1 MKLFYHFL
9 FFVIASLVLLAC
21 ASVFASD
28 PQVQS
33 QTDEFTSPEPDN
45 DGTIHDSAIA
55 TNQSGPFVLT
65 GLRDNTQSYLFY
77 AVADKQKQAYN
88 VYSYLDNFQMAFNQ
102 FSLPQKF
109 K

>member
-33 QTDEFTSPEPDN
+33 QTDEFTSPEPD
-45 DGTIHDSAIA
+45 DDSPVHDSTIA
-55 TNQSGPFVLT
+55 ADQTGLFVLT
-65 GLRDNTQSYLFY
+65 GLKDNTQSYLFY
-77 AVADKQKQAYN
+77 AVNGKQKQVYKK
-88 VYSYLDNFQMAFNQ
+88 YSYLDNFQVVFNQ

>member
-33 QTDEFTSPEPDN
+33 QTDEFTSPEPGSEN
-45 DGTIHDSAIA
+45 PAHDSTMAA
-55 TNQSGPFVLT
+55 NQTGPYVLT
-65 GLRDNTQSYLFY
+65 SVKESAPSYVYY
-77 AVADKQKQAYN
+77 AVNGNVSHAYKK
-88 VYSYLDNFQMAFNQ
+88 YSYLSNFQMAFNQ

>member
-45 DGTIHDSAIA
+45 DSTIA
-55 TNQSGPFVLT
+55 TNQSGPLVLT
-65 GLRDNTQSYLFY
+65 GLKDNTQSYLFY

-88 VYSYLDNFQMAFNQ
+88 VYSYLDNFQMAFHQ

>member
-9 FFVIASLVLLAC
+9 FFVIASLVLLVC
-21 ASVFASD
+21 ATVFASD

-33 QTDEFTSPEPDN
+33 QTDEFISPEPGGEN
-45 DGTIHDSAIA
+45 QVHDSTMAA
-55 TNQSGPFVLT
+55 SQTNPFVLT
-65 GLRDNTQSYLFY
+65 SVKENAPSYLFY
-77 AVADKQKQAYN
+77 AVNENMPHAYKK
-88 VYSYLDNFQMAFNQ
+88 YSYLDNFQMAFNQ

>member
-45 DGTIHDSAIA
+45 DSPVHNSTIAA
-55 TNQSGPFVLT
+55 NQTASFVLT
-65 GLRDNTQSYLFY
+65 EAKNNTQSYLFF
-77 AVADKQKQAYN
+77 AVNDKKQPASN
-88 VYSYLDNFQMAFNQ
+88 VYAYLDNFQMAFHQ